1 MSQNNIYA
9 EVGENIR
16 FYRKLRH
23 MTQKELGEKLFK
35 SMACISKYESGN
47 QSIELHTL
55 YKIAE
60 ILSVPV
66 AMLLPN
72 RALEESIVSPE
83 LIALPAFFQ
92 KFPLFLYV
100 MNSQKREVRTWA
112 IDVQPNLQV
121 SLYVDAKD
129 PTDMKSCKYIMFGTL
144 SVCET
149 TIQIYCTTP
158 LLKGDFVFICIRIA
172 DLIAATPTAFVT
184 SISPSYRFLSSK
196 GIISTAPEN
205 DPQSLLSSLTLTKA
219 DLENIKRQQHFS
231 I

>member
-1 MSQNNIYA
+1 MGQNNIYA

-35 SMACISKYESGN
+35 SMACISKYESGH

-66 AMLLPN
+66 SMLLPN
-72 RALEESIVSPE
+72 HAAEEDSVASE
-83 LIALPAFFQ
+83 LTALPAFFH
-92 KFPLFLYV
+92 KSPLFLYV
-100 MNSQKREVRTWA
+100 MSPQKREVRTWA

-121 SLYVDAKD
+121 SLYVDVKD
-129 PTDMKSCKYIMFGTL
+129 PADMRSCKYIMFGKI

-149 TIQIYCTTP
+149 TLQIYCTTP

-172 DLIAATPTAFVT
+172 DLITAAPTAFIT
-184 SISPSYRFLSSK
+184 SLDPNYHFLSAKS
-196 GIISTAPEN
+196 IITRTPAA
-205 DPQSLLSSLTLTKA
+205 DPQSLLDALALSKA
-219 DLENIKRQQHFS
+219 DLENIKRRHHFS
-231 I
+231 F